1 MIIYLLKGHFFGASR
16 LSLHGCNLCQQSG
29 VDALSTRLA
38 DQNGNNSRNFRVVE
52 RILSDYNLEP
62 AVRIE
67 RSGIDLYTYVLK
79 WLRK

>member
-1 MIIYLLKGHFFGASR
+1 MGISLAQIDSASTDVTCV
-16 LSLHGCNLCQQSG
+16 SNL
-29 VDALSTRLA
+29 VLDALSTRLA

-52 RILSDYNLEP
+52 RILSDYNLES

-67 RSGIDLYTYVLK
+67 RSGIDLYSYVLK